1 MSNYELMVIF
11 TPVLSEE
18 EYKTEQKKYE
28 TFVKDNGGEV
38 LHMNP
43 WGLKSLAYPVAKKT
57 TGLYWV
63 MEYNAPSSFN
73 EKLKIQLLRDES
85 VIRHMFTVLDKY
97 AVEYNVKKRSG
108 VHSGSLEKAEA

>member
-85 VIRHMFTVLDKY
+85 VMRHMFTVLDKY

>member
-18 EYKTEQKKYE
+18 EYKTAQKKYE
-28 TFVKDNGGEV
+28 DLVKANGGEV
-38 LHMNP
+38 AHTKP
-43 WGLKSLAYPVAKKT
+43 WGLKSLAYPVSKKT
-57 TGLYWV
+57 TGIYWI
-63 MEYNAPSSFN
+63 MEYSAPTSFN

-85 VIRHMFTVLDKY
+85 VMRHMFTVLDKY

-108 VHSGSLEKAEA
+108 VQYSATEKAEV